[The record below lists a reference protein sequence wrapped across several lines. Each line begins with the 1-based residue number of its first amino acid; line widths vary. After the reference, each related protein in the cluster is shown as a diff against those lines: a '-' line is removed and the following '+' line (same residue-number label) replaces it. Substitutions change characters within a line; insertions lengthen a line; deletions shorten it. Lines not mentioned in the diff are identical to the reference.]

1 MKKTKQASS
10 ESRTEAVQTPN
21 SDAPRYYVDFDHTLL
36 RSNSTQAFLRVARPF
51 AFIWSLIVVIGLA
64 FRVFRMSKRS
74 RFIWED
80 AIKLRVVRGLNPFA
94 LSRFKVIA
102 PEIAAEHLNQDVI
115 AQLSSVP
122 KAQITIVSF
131 GAKEIISALLSETE
145 FANCEIVAPSIASGP
160 KDRRLGK
167 MAMLERHGRVPGAK
181 DVLMTDNLEDDAD
194 IDAAVGKT
202 VHVEA
207 DHDSYAYRQPYIPFF
222 YTAKIKR
229 TPGFF
234 IKQVV
239 LEELPIVLLAFGLA
253 TFAWNL
259 SLWVCL
265 TLLFLAMI
273 LSYELGYAEN
283 DRVGERKEAAP
294 KLTEGFY
301 KYHNYKLLPHAWI
314 YATALTVLAFI
325 VLGGAGRAAA
335 LEHLGLSASVPL
347 WQSVGI
353 LTAAWVGVMVV
364 ARLIFWAFNQA
375 PLLWRVYIYAP
386 LHIAKYLGFL
396 VLFPISAVGLILVYA
411 HIVRTWSLYAVR
423 RAGGDIDFLLSQL
436 VRTLFLIFGFA
447 ILGSINLELILNW
460 PAAIILA
467 FCILR
472 AVPEIFKKAG
482 STQRGFE

>member
-1 MKKTKQASS
+1 MKKSKQTSAGS
-10 ESRTEAVQTPN
+10 QTGTMQTSH
-21 SDAPRYYVDFDHTLL
+21 SDEGRYYVDFDHTLL

-51 AFIWSLIVVIGLA
+51 AFIWPLIVVIGLA
-64 FRVFRMSKRS
+64 FRLFKANART

-80 AIKLRVVRGLNPFA
+80 AIKLRVVRWLNPFA
-94 LSRFKVIA
+94 LSRFKRVA
-102 PEIAAEHLNQDVI
+102 PEIAAEHLNRDVI
-115 AQLSSVP
+115 AQLASIP
-122 KAQITIVSF
+122 KERITIVSF
-131 GAKEIISALLSETE
+131 GAQEIISALLSETE
-145 FANCEIVAPSIASGP
+145 FANCEIVAPTIMSGP
-160 KDRRLGK
+160 NDRRLGK
-167 MAMLERHGRVPGAK
+167 LAMLERYGRVPGPK

-194 IDAAVGKT
+194 IDAAVGET
-202 VHVEA
+202 VHIQA

-239 LEELPIVLLAFGLA
+239 LEELPIVLLAFGLT

-259 SLWVCL
+259 SLWACL
-265 TLLFLAMI
+265 ILLFLAMI

-283 DRVGERKEAAP
+283 DRVGERKESAP

-314 YATALTVLAFI
+314 YAVALTVLAF
-325 VLGGAGRAAA
+325 VALGGDGRAAA
-335 LEHLGLSASVPL
+335 LEHLGLSVSVSL
-347 WQSVGI
+347 WQSIGI
-353 LTAAWVGVMVV
+353 LSAAWIGVMVV

-386 LHIAKYLGFL
+386 LHIAKYLGFV

-411 HIVRTWSLYAVR
+411 HIVRTWSNYAVR
-423 RAGGDIDFLLSQL
+423 RAGGDVDFLLSQL
-436 VRTLFLIFGFA
+436 VRTLFLVFGFA
-447 ILGSINLELILNW
+447 ILGSINLDLVLNW

-467 FCILR
+467 FCVIR
-472 AVPEIFKKAG
+472 AIPEMLKKAG